1 MPWFIEPMNAGI
13 FAIGRMK
20 TGPEREL
27 VARYLERFEK
37 SAPAIG
43 LGFAG
48 LIEKPESRL
57 GDAAQRKREEASW
70 LTAHLDAQ
78 PSSLLVLLDE
88 TGKSLPS
95 ETLADTIAKKR
106 DNGSRN
112 MVFAIGG
119 ADGHDESLKSRAD
132 LVLSFGAATWPH
144 QMVRIMLAEQLYRCV
159 TILSGHPYH
168 RS

>member
-1 MPWFIEPMNAGI
+1 MNI
-13 FAIGRMK
+13 SVFAIGRMK

-57 GDAAQRKREEASW
+57 ADAPQRKREEASW
-70 LTAHLDAQ
+70 LIHQLDAQ
-78 PSSLLVLLDE
+78 PSTLLILLDE
-88 TGKSLPS
+88 AGKSLSS
-95 ETLADTIAKKR
+95 ETLAEAIGKKR
-106 DNGSRN
+106 DNGARH

-119 ADGHDESLKSRAD
+119 ADGHDESLRSRAD

-168 RS
+168 RV